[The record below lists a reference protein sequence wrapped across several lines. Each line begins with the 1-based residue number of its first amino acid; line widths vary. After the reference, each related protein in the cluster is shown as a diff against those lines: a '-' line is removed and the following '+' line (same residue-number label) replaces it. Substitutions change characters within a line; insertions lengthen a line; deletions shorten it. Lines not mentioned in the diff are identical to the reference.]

1 MKNVYAYWGV
11 YPDFLK
17 VGQFTVS
24 KRDEA
29 RQWCLDNCKNKF
41 ISSDLC
47 FIITPKD
54 PINFPIDLKFY
65 HMIFNE
71 FKNDIVKNTKAG
83 TSKEAI
89 N

>member
-41 ISSDLC
+41 ISSDLKNWA
-47 FIITPKD
+47 FLSETDAIEFQKR
-54 PINFPIDLKFY
+54 FGGWLKFKDV
-65 HMIFNE
+65 E
-71 FKNDIVKNTKAG
+71 
-83 TSKEAI
+83 E
-89 N
+89 